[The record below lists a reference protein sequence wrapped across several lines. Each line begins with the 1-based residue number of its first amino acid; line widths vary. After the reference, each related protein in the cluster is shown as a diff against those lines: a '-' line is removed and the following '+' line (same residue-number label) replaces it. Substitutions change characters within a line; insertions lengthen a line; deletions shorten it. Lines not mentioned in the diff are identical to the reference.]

1 MTLPDPFTRWRTQ
14 VLAARSER
22 WRPERDRAFWAR
34 HAADYDRHLP
44 PLPHTVAWL
53 RPRLTGLE
61 SLLEVGAGTG
71 RLLLPLADTAARA
84 TALDPSPHML
94 EQLQGKRPPG
104 QVELR
109 EQSLAGAAAD
119 PTLSPHDAVLVA
131 WALAYEPELETA
143 LRRLLTLTRR
153 DLYLLEDDGEGSPHV
168 RLRRELR
175 AQTPPR
181 RATLLAEAL
190 AALGLS
196 CERHTVAEERT
207 LTFPSTAA
215 LLDFCR
221 LPMPQA
227 ETLRHLA
234 PFLTPCGEGWRY
246 RWAFAVHVLHV
257 PLGGRA

>member
-1 MTLPDPFTRWRTQ
+1 MTLPTPFPRWRAQ

-34 HAADYDRHLP
+34 HAAEYDHNMP
-44 PLPHTVAWL
+44 PLPQTVAWL
-53 RPRLTGLE
+53 RARLTGLE
-61 SLLEVGAGTG
+61 SLLDVGAGTG
-71 RLLLPLADTAARA
+71 RLLLPLADVAARV

-94 EQLQGKRPPG
+94 EQLRGKHPPG
-104 QVELR
+104 HVQVR
-109 EQSLAGAAAD
+109 EQCLAQAAAD
-119 PTLSPHDAVLVA
+119 PGLPPHDAVLVA

-168 RLRRELR
+168 RLRREAR
-175 AQTPPR
+175 DQTPPR

-190 AALGLS
+190 AALGLP
-196 CERHTVAEERT
+196 CERCTIPEELT

-215 LLDFCR
+215 LLEYCR
-221 LPMPQA
+221 LLPPEA
-227 ETLRHLA
+227 ETLRCLA

-246 RWAFAVHVLHV
+246 RWTFAVHVLHV